1 MISKTFFTAA
11 LCAAAA
17 NAIKIE
23 DYETETAPASEASH
37 EHEVMPPEEMDHVIQ
52 DSYPELT
59 DEEANQLFHDYFKH
73 EEEGSE
79 EFEATAG

>member
-23 DYETETAPASEASH
+23 DYETETAQASEASH
-37 EHEVMPPEEMDHVIQ
+37 AHELMPAEEMDHVIQ

-79 EFEATAG
+79 EFVETTG

>member
-17 NAIKIE
+17 NAIAIQ
-23 DYETETAPASEASH
+23 DYELEPAQPAEPSH
-37 EHEVMPPEEMDHVIQ
+37 DTMPVEEMDHVVE

-59 DEEANQLFHDYFKH
+59 AEEVN
-73 EEEGSE
+73 
-79 EFEATAG
+79 